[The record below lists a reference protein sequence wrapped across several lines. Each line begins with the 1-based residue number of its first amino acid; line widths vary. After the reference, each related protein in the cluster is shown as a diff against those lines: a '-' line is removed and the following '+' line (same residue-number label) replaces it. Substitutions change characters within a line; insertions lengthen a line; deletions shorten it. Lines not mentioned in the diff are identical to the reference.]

1 MKPAVRI
8 IAVVVGL
15 GVVGFVGWRLLG
27 PEGRRP
33 HRLSGYVEGET
44 LYIGASSAG
53 PVSLVAVQRGD
64 RVQAGQPLFAL
75 DAAQL
80 TAARD
85 QAAAQA
91 AVAEAQLRDAEKGQ
105 RPQEL
110 AVYDAERAAA
120 QAQVRQAQADY
131 DRIAPLVRKD
141 IYASAKLDQAR
152 AALDTARAN
161 AATVARRKD
170 VGTLGARPDAV
181 SAARAAVASAREA
194 LAATQ
199 SRLDQISPR
208 APAAARVQD
217 VFYQP
222 GEWTAANQPVVAL
235 LPDDRVRLRFFV
247 PEGDVARYRVGASVR
262 FSCDGCGA
270 ERAARIN
277 YVSPR
282 PEFTPPVI
290 YSREARQRLVFL
302 VEARPDAGAPLAPG
316 QPVDIA
322 PLEAGSRESGR

>member
-1 MKPAVRI
+1 MKPPIRI
-8 IAVVVGL
+8 VVAVVAL
-15 GVVGFVGWRLLG
+15 SAVGFVGWRLLG
-27 PEGRRP
+27 PDAHRP

-44 LYIGASSAG
+44 LYVAAANAG
-53 PVSLVAVQRGD
+53 PVSTVAVQRGD
-64 RVQAGQPLFAL
+64 RVSAGQPLFAL

-85 QAAAQA
+85 QAAAQ
-91 AVAEAQLRDAEKGQ
+91 VAIAQAQLRDAEKGQ

-131 DRIAPLVRKD
+131 NRIAPLVQKG
-141 IYASAKLDQAR
+141 IYAPARLDQVK
-152 AALDTARAN
+152 AALDTARAS
-161 AATVARRKD
+161 AAAVARRKD

-181 SAARAAVASAREA
+181 SAARAAVASANET
-194 LAATQ
+194 LAAAQ

-208 APAAARVQD
+208 APVAARVQD

-222 GEWTAANQPVVAL
+222 GEWAVANQPVVAL
-235 LPDDRVRLRFFV
+235 LADDRVRLRFFV
-247 PEGDVARYRVGASVR
+247 PEGEVAHYRPGVTVR
-262 FSCDGCGA
+262 FSCDGCGP
-270 ERAARIN
+270 ERSARIN

-302 VEARPDAGAPLAPG
+302 VEARPETGALLAPG
-316 QPVDIA
+316 QPVDIV
-322 PLEAGSRESGR
+322 PLERRR

>member
-1 MKPAVRI
+1 LKPAAPPSPGRI
-8 IAVVVGL
+8 VAVVAGVGL
-15 GVVGFVGWRLLG
+15 AGFLGWRLLG
-27 PEGRRP
+27 PDAHRP

-44 LYIGASSAG
+44 LYVGAANAGLVSA
-53 PVSLVAVQRGD
+53 VAVQRGD
-64 RVQAGQPLFAL
+64 RVKAGQPLFAL

-85 QAAAQA
+85 QAAAQV

-120 QAQVRQAQADY
+120 EAQVRQARSDY
-131 DRIAPLVRKD
+131 ERAAPLVVKG
-141 IYASAKLDQAR
+141 IYAPARLDQAK
-152 AALDTARAN
+152 AALDAARAN
-161 AATVARRKD
+161 AAAVARRKT
-170 VGTLGARPDAV
+170 VGALGARPDAV
-181 SAARAAVASAREA
+181 NAARASVASAREA
-194 LAATQ
+194 LAAAQ

-222 GEWTAANQPVVAL
+222 GEWVAASQPVVAL
-235 LPDDRVRLRFFV
+235 LSDDRVRLRFFV
-247 PEGDVARYRVGASVR
+247 PEAEVARYRVGATIR

-282 PEFTPPVI
+282 SEFTPPVI

-302 VEARPDAGAPLAPG
+302 VEARPQTGPTLAPG
-316 QPVDIA
+316 QPVDIV
-322 PLEAGSRESGR
+322 PLEADR

>member
-1 MKPAVRI
+1 MKPAAR
-8 IAVVVGL
+8 IAVAVVGL
-15 GVVGFVGWRLLG
+15 GVVGFVGWKLLG
-27 PEGRRP
+27 PDAHRP

-44 LYIGASSAG
+44 LYVGAASAG
-53 PVSLVAVQRGD
+53 PVSMVAVQRGD
-64 RVQAGQPLFAL
+64 RVTAGQPLFAL

-85 QAAAQA
+85 QAAAQVA
-91 AVAEAQLRDAEKGQ
+91 AAEAQLRDAEKGQ

-120 QAQVRQAQADY
+120 EAQARQAQADY
-131 DRIAPLVRKD
+131 DRVAPLVRKG
-141 IYASAKLDQAR
+141 IYAPARLDQVK
-152 AALDTARAN
+152 AALDAARAN
-161 AATVARRKD
+161 AAAIARRKD

-181 SAARAAVASAREA
+181 NAARAAVASAREA
-194 LAATQ
+194 LSAAQ

-208 APAAARVQD
+208 APVAARVQD

-235 LPDDRVRLRFFV
+235 LPDARVRLRFFV
-247 PEGDVARYRVGASVR
+247 SEAEVARYRVGAAVR
-262 FSCDGCGA
+262 FACDGCGA

-302 VEARPDAGAPLAPG
+302 VEARPDPGPPLAPG
-316 QPVDIA
+316 QPVDII
-322 PLEAGSRESGR
+322 PLEGNGR

>member
-1 MKPAVRI
+1 LKPPVRI
-8 IAVVVGL
+8 VAVVIGL
-15 GVVGFVGWRLLG
+15 GVAGFLGWKLLG
-27 PEGRRP
+27 PDAHRP
-33 HRLSGYVEGET
+33 PRLSGYVEGET
-44 LYIGASSAG
+44 LYVAAANAG
-53 PVSLVAVQRGD
+53 PVSSVAVQRGD

-85 QAAAQA
+85 QAAAQVEIA
-91 AVAEAQLRDAEKGQ
+91 QAQLRDAEKGQ

-131 DRIAPLVRKD
+131 NRISPLVAKG
-141 IYASAKLDQAR
+141 IYAPARLDQVR

-161 AATVARRKD
+161 AAAVARRKN
-170 VGTLGARPDAV
+170 VGELGARPDAV
-181 SAARAAVASAREA
+181 NAARGAVASARET
-194 LAATQ
+194 LAAAQ

-208 APAAARVQD
+208 APTDARVQD

-222 GEWTAANQPVVAL
+222 GEWAAANQPVVAL
-235 LPDDRVRLRFFV
+235 LSDDRVRLRFFV
-247 PEGDVARYRVGASVR
+247 PEAEVARYRAGALVH

-270 ERAARIN
+270 ERSARVN
-277 YVSPR
+277 YVSPK

-302 VEARPDAGAPLAPG
+302 VEAKPENGALLAPG
-316 QPVDIA
+316 QPVDIV
-322 PLEAGSRESGR
+322 PLEGVK

>member
-1 MKPAVRI
+1 MKPASHPPFGRI
-8 IAVVVGL
+8 VAVVAGL
-15 GVVGFVGWRLLG
+15 GLAGFLGWRLLG
-27 PEGRRP
+27 PDAHRP

-44 LYIGASSAG
+44 LYVGASNAGLVSA
-53 PVSLVAVQRGD
+53 VAVQRGD
-64 RVQAGQPLFAL
+64 RVKAGQPLFAL

-85 QAAAQA
+85 QAAAQVA
-91 AVAEAQLRDAEKGQ
+91 IAEAQLRDAEKGQ

-120 QAQVRQAQADY
+120 QAQVRQAQADFN
-131 DRIAPLVRKD
+131 RVAPLVRQG
-141 IYASAKLDQAR
+141 IYAPAKLDQVK

-161 AATVARRKD
+161 AAAVARRKD

-181 SAARAAVASAREA
+181 NAAQSAVASARET
-194 LAATQ
+194 LAAAQ

-208 APAAARVQD
+208 APVAARVQD

-235 LPDDRVRLRFFV
+235 LSDDRVRLRFFV
-247 PEGDVARYRVGASVR
+247 PEGEVARYRPGATVR
-262 FSCDGCGA
+262 FTCDGCGA
-270 ERAARIN
+270 ERTARIN

-282 PEFTPPVI
+282 SEFTPPVI

-302 VEARPDAGAPLAPG
+302 VEARPEGGAPLAPG
-316 QPVDIA
+316 QPVDIT
-322 PLEAGSRESGR
+322 PLEADR

>member
-1 MKPAVRI
+1 MKPAARI
-8 IAVVVGL
+8 VIAVAGL
-15 GVVGFVGWRLLG
+15 VVVGFVGWKLLG
-27 PEGRRP
+27 PDGRRP

-44 LYIGASSAG
+44 LYVGAASAG

-64 RVQAGQPLFAL
+64 RVRVGQPLFAL

-80 TAARD
+80 SAARD
-85 QAAAQA
+85 QAAAQI

-120 QAQVRQAQADY
+120 EAQARQAQADY
-131 DRIAPLVRKD
+131 DRVAPLVRKG
-141 IYASAKLDQAR
+141 IYAPARLDQVK
-152 AALDTARAN
+152 AALDAARAN
-161 AATVARRKD
+161 AAAIARRKD

-181 SAARAAVASAREA
+181 NAARAAVASAREA
-194 LAATQ
+194 LAAAQ
-199 SRLDQISPR
+199 SRLDQIGPR
-208 APAAARVQD
+208 APVAARVQD

-222 GEWTAANQPVVAL
+222 GEWAAANQPIIAL

-247 PEGDVARYRVGASVR
+247 PEGEVARYRIGAAVR
-262 FSCDGCGA
+262 FTCDGCGA
-270 ERAARIN
+270 QRSARIN

-302 VEARPDAGAPLAPG
+302 VEARPGPGAPLAPG
-316 QPVDIA
+316 QPVDLV
-322 PLEAGSRESGR
+322 PLAEDEQ

>member
-1 MKPAVRI
+1 MKPPVRI
-8 IAVVVGL
+8 VAVVAGVGL
-15 GVVGFVGWRLLG
+15 AGFLGWRLFG
-27 PEGRRP
+27 PDAHRP

-44 LYIGASSAG
+44 LYVGASNAG
-53 PVSLVAVQRGD
+53 LVSTVAVQRGD
-64 RVQAGQPLFAL
+64 RVRAGQPLFAL
-75 DAAQL
+75 DAGQL

-85 QAAAQA
+85 QAAAQLA
-91 AVAEAQLRDAEKGQ
+91 AAEAQLRDAEKGQ

-120 QAQVRQAQADY
+120 EAQVRQARSDY
-131 DRIAPLVRKD
+131 DRIAPLVAKGV
-141 IYASAKLDQAR
+141 YAPARLDQVK

-161 AATVARRKD
+161 AAAVARRKT
-170 VGTLGARPDAV
+170 VGELGQRPDAV
-181 SAARAAVASAREA
+181 NAARSAAASARQA
-194 LAATQ
+194 LAAAQ
-199 SRLDQISPR
+199 DRLDQISPR

-235 LPDDRVRLRFFV
+235 LPDGRVRLRFFV
-247 PEGDVARYRVGASVR
+247 PEGEVARYAVGATVR
-262 FSCDGCGA
+262 FSCDGCGT

-282 PEFTPPVI
+282 SEYTPPVI

-302 VEARPDAGAPLAPG
+302 VEARPEGGGPLAPG
-316 QPVDIA
+316 QPVDIV
-322 PLEAGSRESGR
+322 PLGGAR

>member
-8 IAVVVGL
+8 VAVVAGL
-15 GVVGFVGWRLLG
+15 GLAGFLGWRLLG
-27 PEGRRP
+27 PDAHRP

-44 LYIGASSAG
+44 LYVGASNAGLVSA
-53 PVSLVAVQRGD
+53 VAVQRGD
-64 RVQAGQPLFAL
+64 RVKAGQPLFAL

-85 QAAAQA
+85 QAAAQVA
-91 AVAEAQLRDAEKGQ
+91 IAEAQLRDAEKGQ

-120 QAQVRQAQADY
+120 QAQVRQAQADFN
-131 DRIAPLVRKD
+131 RVAPLVRQG
-141 IYASAKLDQAR
+141 IYAPAKLDQVK

-181 SAARAAVASAREA
+181 NAAQSAVASARET
-194 LAATQ
+194 LAAAQ

-222 GEWTAANQPVVAL
+222 GEWAAANQPVVAL
-235 LPDDRVRLRFFV
+235 LSDDRVRLRFFV
-247 PEGDVARYRVGASVR
+247 PEGEVARYRSGARVR

-270 ERAARIN
+270 ERTAQVN

-282 PEFTPPVI
+282 SEFTPPVI

-302 VEARPDAGAPLAPG
+302 VEARPEGGAPLAPG
-316 QPVDIA
+316 QPVDIT
-322 PLEAGSRESGR
+322 PLEADR

>member
-1 MKPAVRI
+1 VKPPVRI
-8 IAVVVGL
+8 IAAVVGL
-15 GVVGFVGWRLLG
+15 SAVGFVGWKLLG
-27 PEGRRP
+27 PDAHRP

-44 LYIGASSAG
+44 LYVGASSAG
-53 PVSLVAVQRGD
+53 PVSLVAVRRGD
-64 RVQAGQPLFAL
+64 RVKAGQPLFAL

-120 QAQVRQAQADY
+120 EAQVRQAQSDY
-131 DRIAPLVRKD
+131 SRIAPLVAKG
-141 IYASAKLDQAR
+141 IYAPARLDQVK

-161 AATVARRKD
+161 AAAVARRKD

-194 LAATQ
+194 LTAAQ

-208 APAAARVQD
+208 APVAARVQD

-247 PEGDVARYRVGASVR
+247 PEGEVARYRTGATVS
-262 FSCDGCGA
+262 FTCDGCGA
-270 ERAARIN
+270 ERRARIN
-277 YVSPR
+277 YVSPK

-302 VEARPDAGAPLAPG
+302 VEARPDPGWPLAPG
-316 QPVDIA
+316 QPVDIT
-322 PLEAGSRESGR
+322 PLEARR

>member
-1 MKPAVRI
+1 MRPAVRI
-8 IAVVVGL
+8 AAIAAGL
-15 GVVGFVGWRLLG
+15 AVVGFIGWKLLG
-27 PEGRRP
+27 PDARRS

-44 LYIGASSAG
+44 LYVGAANAG
-53 PVSLVAVQRGD
+53 PVSSIAVQRGD
-64 RVQAGQPLFAL
+64 RVRAGQPLFAL

-120 QAQVRQAQADY
+120 QAQTRQAQADY
-131 DRIAPLVRKD
+131 DRVAPLVARG
-141 IYASAKLDQAR
+141 IYAPAKLDQVK

-161 AATVARRKD
+161 AAAVARRKA
-170 VGTLGARPDAV
+170 VGELGQRPDAV
-181 SAARAAVASAREA
+181 TAARSAVASAREA
-194 LAATQ
+194 LAAAQ

-217 VFYQP
+217 VFYQS
-222 GEWTAANQPVVAL
+222 GEWVAANQPVVAL
-235 LPDDRVRLRFFV
+235 LSDDRVRLRFFV
-247 PEGDVARYRVGASVR
+247 PEAEVARYRIGMAVR
-262 FSCDGCGA
+262 FSCDGCGP
-270 ERAARIN
+270 ERMARIN

-302 VEARPDAGAPLAPG
+302 VEARPDAGTPLAPG

-322 PLEAGSRESGR
+322 PLEGEK

>member
-8 IAVVVGL
+8 VAVVAGVGL
-15 GVVGFVGWRLLG
+15 VGFLGWRLLG
-27 PEGRRP
+27 PDAHRP

-44 LYIGASSAG
+44 LYVGAANAG
-53 PVSLVAVQRGD
+53 LVSTVAVQRGD
-64 RVQAGQPLFAL
+64 RVRAGQPLFAL

-85 QAAAQA
+85 QAAAQ
-91 AVAEAQLRDAEKGQ
+91 VAIAQAQLRDAQKGQ

-131 DRIAPLVRKD
+131 NRIAPLVAKG
-141 IYASAKLDQAR
+141 IYAPARLDQVK

-161 AATVARRKD
+161 AAAVARRKN
-170 VGTLGARPDAV
+170 VGELGQRPDAV
-181 SAARAAVASAREA
+181 NAAQNAVASARET
-194 LAATQ
+194 LAAAQ
-199 SRLDQISPR
+199 NRLDQISPK

-235 LPDDRVRLRFFV
+235 LSDDRVRLRFFV
-247 PEGDVARYRVGASVR
+247 PEGEVARYRIGTGVR
-262 FSCDGCGA
+262 FTCDGCGA
-270 ERAARIN
+270 ERGARIN

-302 VEARPDAGAPLAPG
+302 VEARPESGALLAPG
-316 QPVDIA
+316 QPVDIT
-322 PLEAGSRESGR
+322 PLGPPSEENGR

>member
-1 MKPAVRI
+1 VKPPVRI
-8 IAVVVGL
+8 LAVAAGL
-15 GVVGFVGWRLLG
+15 GVVGLIGWKLLG
-27 PEGRRP
+27 PDARRP

-44 LYIGASSAG
+44 LYVGAANAG
-53 PVSLVAVQRGD
+53 PVSSLAVQRGD
-64 RVQAGQPLFAL
+64 RVRAGQPLFAL
-75 DAAQL
+75 DAAQP

-85 QAAAQA
+85 QAAAQ
-91 AVAEAQLRDAEKGQ
+91 VAIAQAQLRDAEKGQ

-120 QAQVRQAQADY
+120 QAQVKQAQADY
-131 DRIAPLVRKD
+131 DRIAPLVRKGV
-141 IYASAKLDQAR
+141 YAPARLDQVK

-161 AATVARRKD
+161 AAAVARRKA
-170 VGTLGARPDAV
+170 VGELGQRPDAV
-181 SAARAAVASAREA
+181 NAARAAVAAARET
-194 LAATQ
+194 LAAAQ

-222 GEWTAANQPVVAL
+222 GEWVAANQPVVAL
-235 LPDDRVRLRFFV
+235 LSDDRVRLRFFA
-247 PEGDVARYRVGASVR
+247 PEAEVARYRVGQTVR

-270 ERAARIN
+270 ERRARIN

-302 VEARPDAGAPLAPG
+302 VEARPDPGPPLAPG
-316 QPVDIA
+316 QPVDIV
-322 PLEAGSRESGR
+322 PLEDEK

>member
-8 IAVVVGL
+8 LAVVAGVVVGGVL
-15 GVVGFVGWRLLG
+15 GWKLLG
-27 PEGRRP
+27 PDARRP

-44 LYIGASSAG
+44 LYVATSNAGLVSA
-53 PVSLVAVQRGD
+53 VAVQRGD
-64 RVQAGQPLFAL
+64 RVKAGQPLFAL

-85 QAAAQA
+85 QAAAQ
-91 AVAEAQLRDAEKGQ
+91 VAIASAQLRDAEKGQ

-131 DRIAPLVRKD
+131 DRIAPLVRKG
-141 IYASAKLDQAR
+141 IYAPAKLDQVK

-161 AATVARRKD
+161 AAAVARRKD

-181 SAARAAVASAREA
+181 SAARSAVASARES
-194 LAATQ
+194 LAAAQ
-199 SRLDQISPR
+199 DRLDQISPR

-222 GEWTAANQPVVAL
+222 GEWAAANQPVVAL
-235 LPDDRVRLRFFV
+235 LSDSRVRLRFFV
-247 PEGDVARYRVGASVR
+247 PEAEVARYQPGMAVR
-262 FSCDGCGA
+262 FACDGCGA
-270 ERAARIN
+270 ERTARIN

-282 PEFTPPVI
+282 SEYTPPVI

-302 VEARPDAGAPLAPG
+302 VEARPDPGAPLAIG
-316 QPVDIA
+316 QPVDVV
-322 PLEAGSRESGR
+322 PLEGVSGESGR